1 MGLTLSEKIINE
13 HIVEG
18 EPVKGSEIGIKIDQ
32 TLTQVATGTM
42 AYIHFETIGND

>member
-1 MGLTLSEKIINE
+1 MGLTLSEKIINQ

-32 TLTQVATGTM
+32 NLIQDAIGTI
-42 AYIHFETIGND
+42 AFLEFEK

>member
-18 EPVKGSEIGIKIDQ
+18 EPVKGSELGIKIDQ
-32 TLTQVATGTM
+32 NLTQDATRTM
-42 AYIHFETIGND
+42 AYFHFEAIGID